1 MFQVH
6 VAVAQSR
13 HGRPVAPKQHRR
25 HHAPDGRGHGND
37 GDKQRQRKRRIT
49 SIDESKFGFMA
60 DKISSGMA
68 GSDGDSNPTSLSRG
82 DAGCKSA
89 KRRSAN
95 SARCCQCCTEK
106 LLPDIAMQSKCFC
119 DRTAFN
125 TSGRG
130 SLVNRSQTGQGKPQD
145 SRGGMPWLLSALTAT
160 ARVRGAGVSH
170 TSCFKLLGA
179 GNENVVKLAP

>member
-1 MFQVH
+1 
-6 VAVAQSR
+6 
-13 HGRPVAPKQHRR
+13 
-25 HHAPDGRGHGND
+25 
-37 GDKQRQRKRRIT
+37 
-49 SIDESKFGFMA
+49 MA

-89 KRRSAN
+89 KRRSAK

-119 DRTAFN
+119 NCTAFN

-145 SRGGMPWLLSALTAT
+145 SRGGMPLLLSALTAT
-160 ARVRGAGVSH
+160 ARVLAVQGCLTLPASSCLGLAMK
-170 TSCFKLLGA
+170 TSSNWHRKP
-179 GNENVVKLAP
+179 V